1 MGASAVGALA
11 VGKLASGALAVGA
24 FAIGALAVGAL
35 AIGRLEIRKARLR
48 EVEIDSLTVRHLKV
62 IEEAAGE
69 PNQRGVLGSGERG
82 EEMELRTARF
92 VVIMLAALSLGV
104 GIGHLMQ
111 LPARMAWDQYLW
123 VGSTVQGT
131 YALSGPLGV
140 LLQVATIIALIVLA
154 LLLRRHGAAGF
165 AFTAAAAVIFAMGLL
180 IWWVLVYPVN
190 VELAKWVN
198 GPVPDNWAEWRSL
211 WEWGQAANGLA
222 QLFGFAALI
231 ASLLVRKAKQRG

>member
-24 FAIGALAVGAL
+24 
-35 AIGRLEIRKARLR
+35 LEIRKARLR

-69 PNQRGVLGSGERG
+69 PNRRGVLGSGERG

-92 VVIMLAALSLGV
+92 VVILLAALSLGV

-123 VGSTVQGT
+123 VGSTVQGGT
-131 YALSGPLGV
+131 YALSGPLGM
-140 LLQVATIIALIVLA
+140 LLPIATIIALIVLA
-154 LLLRRHGAAGF
+154 LLMRRNVAAGV
-165 AFTAAAAVIFAMGLL
+165 AFTVAAAAMFAIGLL
-180 IWWVLVYPVN
+180 IWCVLV
-190 VELAKWVN
+190 
-198 GPVPDNWAEWRSL
+198 
-211 WEWGQAANGLA
+211 
-222 QLFGFAALI
+222 
-231 ASLLVRKAKQRG
+231 